1 MEAELCRRRPPS
13 AFYRSASDIIAM
25 SDAWK
30 VITAGWI
37 AALQESEYRSE
48 FLAIEA
54 EQLILE
60 QKLAIV
66 RSYPDDWDT
75 YGAPGPALNTGTATE
90 RLLKRAFAVK
100 VIPDSIVASAEG
112 GIATYFFKGDKSAY
126 VEYRNSGE
134 AVAVMYGQTD
144 DPIVREIDD
153 GEAATEEVVQT
164 ISEYLA

>member
-1 MEAELCRRRPPS
+1 MEAELCRRRPSS
-13 AFYRSASDIIAM
+13 AFYRGASDIIAA
-25 SDAWK
+25 SDAWET
-30 VITAGWI
+30 IASRWI
-37 AALQESEYRSE
+37 AELKESEYRSE

-60 QKLAIV
+60 HKLAKV
-66 RSYPDDWDT
+66 RSYPDNWDT
-75 YGAPGPALNTGTATE
+75 YGAPGPALNTAAATE
-90 RLLKRAFAVK
+90 RLLRRAFSVK

-134 AVAVMYGQTD
+134 AVAVMYGRTD

-153 GEAATEEVVQT
+153 GEASTEEVVRT
-164 ISEYLA
+164 ISEYFD